1 MLKVSTQSITMTA
14 AVVWLSS
21 VARWKLGLLPLGTQS
36 TGKEEHDIVPEWL
49 EPRCLHLLS

>member
-1 MLKVSTQSITMTA
+1 VKVSTQSITMTA